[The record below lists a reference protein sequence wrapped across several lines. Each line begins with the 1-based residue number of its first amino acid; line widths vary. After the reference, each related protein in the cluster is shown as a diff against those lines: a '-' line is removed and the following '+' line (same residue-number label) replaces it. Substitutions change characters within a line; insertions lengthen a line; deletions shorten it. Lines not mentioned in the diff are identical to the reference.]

1 MITLPT
7 DGPSYTA
14 PHRALWWAG
23 SILGLTGVG
32 LGAFGAHA
40 LKGRIDDGLLSAF
53 ETGVRYQLFHAVAL
67 LVVAWLAGAA
77 NSKAARTAG
86 WLLTSGTVL
95 FSGSLYLM
103 AIGAPRWFGAI
114 TPFGGVCLMAAWVLV
129 AIAGGR
135 LSRAR

>member
-1 MITLPT
+1 MIAPHT
-7 DGPSYTA
+7 DGRPSNA
-14 PHRALWWAG
+14 PHRGLWWVG

-67 LVVAWLAGAA
+67 LAVAWLAGAA
-77 NSKAARTAG
+77 SSAPARTAG
-86 WLLTSGTVL
+86 WLLTGGTVL